1 MEYSTMIKTNLNHLV
16 NETAKFIKKKKFN
29 GRRTFDSMYYN
40 LVISNQHKK
49 TKQIMCVITGLKT
62 MEVFEKS
69 EIPWLITSVHHRR
82 Q

>member
-1 MEYSTMIKTNLNHLV
+1 MEYSTIIKTNLNHLV

-29 GRRTFDSMYYN
+29 SRRTFDSMYYN

-49 TKQIMCVITGLKT
+49 TKQILCVITGLKT

-69 EIPWLITSVHHRR
+69 EIPWLITGVHHRR

>member
-1 MEYSTMIKTNLNHLV
+1 MEYSTIIKTNLNHLV

-29 GRRTFDSMYYN
+29 SRRTFDSMYYN

-69 EIPWLITSVHHRR
+69 EIPWLITGVHHRR

>member
-1 MEYSTMIKTNLNHLV
+1 MEYSTIIKTNLNHLV

-29 GRRTFDSMYYN
+29 SRRTFDSMYYN
-40 LVISNQHKK
+40 LVTSNQHKK

-69 EIPWLITSVHHRR
+69 EIPWLIINVHHRR

>member
-1 MEYSTMIKTNLNHLV
+1 MEYSTIIKTNLNHLV

-29 GRRTFDSMYYN
+29 SRRTFDSMYYN
-40 LVISNQHKK
+40 QVISNQHKK

-69 EIPWLITSVHHRR
+69 EIPWLITNVHHRR

>member
-1 MEYSTMIKTNLNHLV
+1 MEYSTIIKTNLNHLV

-29 GRRTFDSMYYN
+29 SRRTFDSMYYN

-69 EIPWLITSVHHRR
+69 EIPWLITNVHHRR

>member
-1 MEYSTMIKTNLNHLV
+1 MEYSTIIKTNLNHLV

-29 GRRTFDSMYYN
+29 SRRTFDSMYYN

-62 MEVFEKS
+62 MKVFEKS
-69 EIPWLITSVHHRR
+69 EIPWLITGVHHRR

>member
-1 MEYSTMIKTNLNHLV
+1 MEYSTIIKTNLNHLV

-29 GRRTFDSMYYN
+29 CRRTFDSMYYN

-69 EIPWLITSVHHRR
+69 EIPWLITSVHHQR

>member
-1 MEYSTMIKTNLNHLV
+1 MEYSTIIKTNLNHLV

-29 GRRTFDSMYYN
+29 SRRTFDLMYYN

-49 TKQIMCVITGLKT
+49 TKQILCVITGLKT

-69 EIPWLITSVHHRR
+69 EIPWLITGVHHRR
-82 Q
+82 L

>member
-1 MEYSTMIKTNLNHLV
+1 MEYSTIIKTNLNHLV

-29 GRRTFDSMYYN
+29 SRRTFDLMYYN

-49 TKQIMCVITGLKT
+49 TKQILCVITGLKT

-69 EIPWLITSVHHRR
+69 EIPWLITGVHHRR

>member
-1 MEYSTMIKTNLNHLV
+1 MEYSTIIKTNLNHLV

-49 TKQIMCVITGLKT
+49 QNKLCASSQ
-62 MEVFEKS
+62 EVFEKS
-69 EIPWLITSVHHRR
+69 EIPWLITGVHHRR

>member
-1 MEYSTMIKTNLNHLV
+1 MEYSTIIKTNLNHLV

-29 GRRTFDSMYYN
+29 SRRTFDLMYYN
-40 LVISNQHKK
+40 LVASNQHKK
-49 TKQIMCVITGLKT
+49 KKQIMCVITGLKT

-69 EIPWLITSVHHRR
+69 EIPWLITGVHHRR